1 MTLEFEYVGFVP
13 RKLVENMLRNR
24 LNCKYMIMI
33 PPIPQ
38 SSLKDSL
45 CEWVRMSQ
53 LILCK
58 YIIFFKNS
66 TFYEGPLWKFHN
78 GVRRRQLI
86 TPIISLIYLL
96 EKKFNLL
103 AVTCNSLKAMT
114 SFPWT
119 SPWPGFHSQICLNLK

>member
-24 LNCKYMIMI
+24 LDCKYVIMI

-86 TPIISLIYLL
+86 TPIISMIYLL
-96 EKKFNLL
+96 EKKFIFACCDLQL
-103 AVTCNSLKAMT
+103 PEGYDQLPMDFAMARI
-114 SFPWT
+114 SFSDMTKP
-119 SPWPGFHSQICLNLK
+119 